1 MIVNQTELER
11 IIEALKENPEKANE
25 LLKDFKLFSATYEKD
40 DGIPPRFGA
49 NFRNEGPKWEKVSG
63 IDFEIIGRILV
74 CHLCIEHY
82 INNLL
87 ILSTPEN
94 FEWDKSRM
102 TFSQKL
108 KLISKMKF
116 LEVTKFY
123 KGIEILNSIRNDL
136 SHNMLAKIDDVKFKQ
151 LESILLN
158 YLCNKKTKEE
168 KEEIISHMNL
178 YAPVAIIERFTSL
191 TCAKIAGYCTSI
203 INKEEDGETY
213 YSYVRNSKKNGV

>member
-1 MIVNQTELER
+1 MIVNSVELER
-11 IIEALKENPEKANE
+11 ILEALKRNPENANE

-40 DGIPPRFGA
+40 DGIPPRFGT

-63 IDFEIIGRILV
+63 IDFEIIGRILI

-82 INNLL
+82 IDNL
-87 ILSTPEN
+87 IVLSTPEN
-94 FEWDKSRM
+94 FEWSESRM
-102 TFSQKL
+102 SFSQKF

-116 LEVTKFY
+116 LKVTKFN

-136 SHNMLAKIDDVKFKQ
+136 SHKMLAKIDEVKFKQ

-158 YLCNKKTKEE
+158 YLCNNKTKIE
-168 KEEIISHMNL
+168 KDEIMTHMNL

-191 TCAKIAGYCTSI
+191 TCANIAGYCTSI
-203 INKEEDGETY
+203 INKEGDGETY
-213 YSYVRNSKKNGV
+213 YSYLRNS